1 MRQCRR
7 PPITATGAWHRFLWR
22 LEPSDG
28 VTYHADMN
36 PTAANESI
44 DWHELAGRIRQWARE
59 LGFERVG
66 ITDTELDDA
75 EANLD
80 RWLAEGRHADMDWMA
95 VHGRKRTRPAELVPG
110 TIRVISVG
118 MNYWPEGSAEPRA
131 VLRDGTKGYVARYAL
146 GRDYHKVMRRRLQ
159 QLADRMV
166 EETGPFGYRAFTDSA
181 PVMEKPLGQKSA
193 LGTQGKHTCLI
204 DDREGSW
211 FFLGELYTD
220 LPLPI
225 DEPRDR
231 DVCGSCRACIN
242 VCPTG
247 AITAPYE
254 IDARLCIS
262 YQTIENGG
270 SIPEELRPLMGNRV
284 FGCDD
289 CQIFCPWNRH
299 ATTTRERDFRVRNDL
314 DRPDLV
320 ELFRW
325 SEAEFL
331 RRMEGSPIR
340 RLSHACWLRN
350 VAVALGNAPTS
361 PEAVTALRERA
372 DHPSPLVREH
382 VEWALKRHGAAE

>member
-7 PPITATGAWHRFLWR
+7 PPITAPITATGAWHRFLWR

-131 VLRDGTKGYVARYAL
+131 VLRNGTKGYVARYAL

-204 DDREGSW
+204 DDREGSCRCRSINRAIATCAAPAAPASMCARP
-211 FFLGELYTD
+211 GRS
-220 LPLPI
+220 
-225 DEPRDR
+225 PRPTKSTPASASPTR
-231 DVCGSCRACIN
+231 RSRTAARFPRVC
-242 VCPTG
+242 
-247 AITAPYE
+247 
-254 IDARLCIS
+254 AR
-262 YQTIENGG
+262 
-270 SIPEELRPLMGNRV
+270 
-284 FGCDD
+284 
-289 CQIFCPWNRH
+289 
-299 ATTTRERDFRVRNDL
+299 
-314 DRPDLV
+314 
-320 ELFRW
+320 
-325 SEAEFL
+325 
-331 RRMEGSPIR
+331 
-340 RLSHACWLRN
+340 
-350 VAVALGNAPTS
+350 
-361 PEAVTALRERA
+361 
-372 DHPSPLVREH
+372 
-382 VEWALKRHGAAE
+382 